1 MGQTLSEPITSKD
14 TSNCE
19 NEFFKVGSSCMQGWR
34 ISKQKIIYFS
44 TLNVLFQRHGRRTY
58 AIIKS

>member
-19 NEFFKVGSSCMQGWR
+19 NEYLKVGSSCMQGWR
-34 ISKQKIIYFS
+34 ISNRFCCYYFQ
-44 TLNVLFQRHGRRTY
+44 LIN
-58 AIIKS
+58 